1 MTSAELDRILDP
13 RDFDA
18 KLVLCETNAR
28 KAIHPMYSATVDFGK
43 ECHRGL
49 IAVMERGKLSLVGKD
64 ADIELTPEN

>member
-13 RDFDA
+13 GDFDA
-18 KLVLCETNAR
+18 KLVLSEINAR

-49 IAVMERGKLSLVGKD
+49 IAVMERTRKAELSREGR
-64 ADIELTPEN
+64 